1 MAIITSSGPKQRATA
16 AGRIKSA
23 LPTQQ
28 YLDILEIRDDTVV
41 LKDGSLRAVVLVS
54 SINFSLKSDEEQEA
68 VIEAY
73 TQFLNT
79 IDYPLQIVIQSRRLD
94 IDDYLNALQQLERQ
108 QTNELLKIQTQE
120 YRQFVSELI
129 QIADIMTKRFYV
141 IVPYAPKVD
150 RPAKFFKRLF
160 EIFTP
165 TSTIH
170 LKQKQFEEFRR
181 ELFKRVDATMNA
193 LDSAGLKSV
202 ILDTQSLIELYYNS
216 YNPETSRQQ
225 KLQDVNTI
233 SLEEVSSLKED
244 AADKGKET

>member
-1 MAIITSSGPKQRATA
+1 MADRPVKERAPRRAKA
-16 AGRIKSA
+16 AT
-23 LPTQQ
+23 PTQQ

-41 LKDGSLRAVVLVS
+41 LKDGTLRGVILVS
-54 SINFSLKSDEEQEA
+54 SINFSLKSDEEQDA

-94 IDDYLNALQQLERQ
+94 IDEYLEVLQQTEAK
-108 QTNELLKIQTQE
+108 QTNELLKIQTRD
-120 YRQFVSELI
+120 YRQFVAELV

-141 IVPYAPKVD
+141 VVPYSPKVD
-150 RPAKFFKRLF
+150 RPARFFSRLF
-160 EIFTP
+160 DIFAP

-170 LKQKQFEEFRR
+170 LKQKQFEDFRR

-202 ILDTQSLIELYYNS
+202 LLDTQSLIELYYNS

-225 KLQDVNTI
+225 KLQEVSKL
-233 SLEEVSSLKED
+233 SLEEVSSIKQDD
-244 AADKGKET
+244 AKH

>member
-1 MAIITSSGPKQRATA
+1 MSKKTPKTVTKTK
-16 AGRIKSA
+16 AGT
-23 LPTQQ
+23 PTQQ

-41 LKDGSLRAVVLVS
+41 LKDGTLRAVLLVS

-79 IDYPLQIVIQSRRLD
+79 IDFPLQVVIQSRRLD
-94 IDDYLNALQQLERQ
+94 IDQYLLTLQQLEKQ
-108 QTNELLKIQTQE
+108 QPNELLKMQSQD
-120 YRQFVSELI
+120 YRQFVAELV
-129 QIADIMTKRFYV
+129 QIADIMTKRFYIV
-141 IVPYAPKVD
+141 IPYSPKVD
-150 RPAKFFKRLF
+150 RPAKFFSRLL
-160 EIFTP
+160 ETFTP
-165 TSTIH
+165 TSIIH
-170 LKQKQFEEFRR
+170 LKQKQFEEFRGD
-181 ELFKRVDATMNA
+181 LLKRVDTIMNS

-225 KLQDVNTI
+225 KLQSVDKI

-244 AADKGKET
+244 AKN